1 MSNDRVEELEATVSE
16 LESTI
21 RGLTEELVET
31 KERVRMLENEVDPEP
46 AATVGSGRSEE
57 STPAEP
63 EGEAAPEDV
72 QEAAAE
78 ADKDEDVQEAAA
90 EADKDEGDNAE
101 DEPDDSGLGD
111 DIIVA

>member
-46 AATVGSGRSEE
+46 AATVGSPDTDGDH
-57 STPAEP
+57 AEP
-63 EGEAAPEDV
+63 SGEAAP
-72 QEAAAE
+72 
-78 ADKDEDVQEAAA
+78 EDVQEAAA

>member
-1 MSNDRVEELEATVSE
+1 MSNDRVDELEATVSE

-46 AATVGSGRSEE
+46 AATVGSSNTEE
-57 STPAEP
+57 TGPAEAG
-63 EGEAAPEDV
+63 EEAAPEDV

-78 ADKDEDVQEAAA
+78 ADKN
-90 EADKDEGDNAE
+90 EGDNAE

>member
-46 AATVGSGRSEE
+46 AATVGSGRSGE
-57 STPAEP
+57 STSTKSD
-63 EGEAAPEDV
+63 GEAAP
-72 QEAAAE
+72 
-78 ADKDEDVQEAAA
+78 EDVQEAAA

>member
-46 AATVGSGRSEE
+46 AATVGSTGSEE
-57 STPAEP
+57 SMPAEP

-78 ADKDEDVQEAAA
+78 ADKTDE
-90 EADKDEGDNAE
+90 DNAE